1 MVSKVLNLGLR
12 GLEFLWTLLIMALIG
27 NMIADAFGGNPSIV
41 NYDMFVAV
49 FAMLSLFYLI
59 AIAFNEGF
67 MGHGAI
73 PLALDVLNTLFFF
86 CGAVATAAKLGVHSC
101 GSKSYVDH
109 NSVTDGST
117 DPSKRCHEAQA
128 STAFLFF
135 GFACFAAS
143 TFFSALGAR
152 SGGVNLRSGGIRKGG
167 PSMSQV

>member
-1 MVSKVLNLGLR
+1 MVSKVINLGLR
-12 GLEFLWTLLIMALIG
+12 GLEFLWTLLIMSLVG

-41 NYDMFVAV
+41 NYDMFVSI

-73 PLALDVLNTLFFF
+73 PLVLDVLNTLFFF

-101 GSKSYVDH
+101 GSTSYVTT
-109 NSVTDGST
+109 NSVTNGSHN
-117 DPSKRCHEAQA
+117 PGKRCHEAQA
-128 STAFLFF
+128 ATAFLFF

-143 TFFSALGAR
+143 TFFSFLGAR
-152 SGGVNLRSGGIRKGG
+152 SDGVNLRSGGIRRG
-167 PSMSQV
+167 PGRV

>member
-1 MVSKVLNLGLR
+1 
-12 GLEFLWTLLIMALIG
+12 MALIG

-101 GSKSYVDH
+101 GSKVSTTNTQSLTCDMAN
-109 NSVTDGST
+109 NSSSPTLT
-117 DPSKRCHEAQA
+117 TTALPTARQTQA
-128 STAFLFF
+128 S
-135 GFACFAAS
+135 AAMRRKHRQPS
-143 TFFSALGAR
+143 YSSASHALQHPPSSPPSALDLAA
-152 SGGVNLRSGGIRKGG
+152 
-167 PSMSQV
+167 